1 MSIKKRF
8 LKIGVTGGIGS
19 GKSTVCAIIEKF
31 GYPVFY
37 ADLEAKNL
45 MNSNQELID
54 GIKALFGSEAYQ
66 NGVLNRFHLAKVA
79 FNNQHVLRD
88 LNNLVHPWVRTEF
101 ELFCQLN
108 AHKKFIF
115 NEAAILFESGAYK
128 SFDYNILVCAN
139 EELRIHRVSER
150 DNVSVSQVKER
161 LKNQWSDNQK
171 VPLSDFVI
179 SNNNEAL
186 EPQIEQVIET
196 IKAHTGLL

>member
-19 GKSTVCAIIEKF
+19 GKSTVCSLIEKF

-37 ADLEAKNL
+37 SDLEAKNL
-45 MNSNQELID
+45 MNSNKALMD
-54 GIKALFGSEAYQ
+54 GIKVLFGNEAYL
-66 NGVLNRFHLAKVA
+66 NGVLNRIHLAKVA
-79 FNNQHVLRD
+79 FNNQSVLSD
-88 LNNLVHPWVRTEF
+88 LNNLVHPLVRKEF
-101 ELFCQLN
+101 ELFCLRN
-108 AHKKFIF
+108 VHKKLIF

-139 EELRIHRVSER
+139 EELRIQRVSER

-161 LKNQWSDNQK
+161 LKNQWSDDQK
-171 VPLSDFVI
+171 VPLADFVV

-186 EPQIEQVIET
+186 KPQIEQVIEA